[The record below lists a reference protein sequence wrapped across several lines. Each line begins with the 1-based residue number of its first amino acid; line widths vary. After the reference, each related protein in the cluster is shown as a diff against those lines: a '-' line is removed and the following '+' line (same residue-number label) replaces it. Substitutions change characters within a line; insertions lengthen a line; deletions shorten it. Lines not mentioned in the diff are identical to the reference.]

1 MTRFFLFTIDADWVP
16 GSERGLEALLELCRE
31 LRFRAT
37 IFTTGKF
44 GMAYSRL
51 IQTAHAEGHEIGVH
65 GWEHPMPVFMGENYK
80 FTPLDRR
87 REWLQRAT
95 DGISEATGDRPRS
108 FRAPYLWID
117 AATLP
122 LLEHF
127 GYNIDSSIPARRFDG
142 LLGMV
147 NNLGYFSASLEPY
160 HPDPRHPGRRGSSA
174 VLEIPPSSFLLPL
187 NMSTLRILGLPWMLR
202 LVGVISRRSSV
213 LNFYCHPWE
222 FVEQSALEFPSG
234 VPARHR
240 RDLGEHWVAPLKAF
254 VQTIV
259 ERGYRPATM
268 AEVAHCGNDRRS
280 VRAGILAELFCRG
293 RRAAGS
299 RVFPRDAP
307 SAVWES
313 RAWRPAPIWIA

>member
-1 MTRFFLFTIDADWVP
+1 MPSRNMRYFLFTIDADWVP
-16 GSERGLEALLELCRE
+16 GSGNGLEMLLSVCEEMRVKT
-31 LRFRAT
+31 T
-37 IFTTGKF
+37 IFSTGRF
-44 GMAYSRL
+44 GLVYSNL
-51 IQTAHAEGHEIGVH
+51 IRAAHANGHEIGVH
-65 GWEHPMPVFMGENYK
+65 GWEHPMPVFTEENYR
-80 FTPLDRR
+80 FTSLSQRMD
-87 REWLQRAT
+87 WLRRAT
-95 DGISEATGDRPRS
+95 DAVADATGHRPRS

-117 AATLP
+117 AATFH
-122 LLEHF
+122 LLERC
-127 GYNIDSSIPARRFDG
+127 GYSIDSSIPARRFDG

-160 HPDPRHPGRRGSSA
+160 HPDPRHLGRRGSSA

-268 AEVAHCGNDRRS
+268 AEVAHCGS
-280 VRAGILAELFCRG
+280 
-293 RRAAGS
+293 
-299 RVFPRDAP
+299 
-307 SAVWES
+307 W
-313 RAWRPAPIWIA
+313 